1 MAFHLDRPLEEVL
14 SFRPKVEGEVL
25 IQVVAEVIHV
35 QREEEASLSQVGE
48 VVSLILSVEEVIP
61 YP

>member
-1 MAFHLDRPLEEVL
+1 MEEVL